1 MVKCMVEVGGGGGG
15 GGGGKGV
22 IVDESGDILVL
33 IL

>member
-1 MVKCMVEVGGGGGG
+1 MVEVGGGGGG